1 MTSAFDRHGWRPN
14 LQTNLHSAFL
24 PHSLTRLASISVPAK
39 FNHLITDESKG
50 YLVSSVQ
57 LNYTE
62 SLAYCEAEGGLLGT
76 VTTAEQFTLVNGL
89 GNQHMLRLANLAMSM
104 FVSRGGVM
112 KLKHAGS
119 LYDSRHISSYM
130 PSKAHTHTHY

>member
-1 MTSAFDRHGWRPN
+1 METIFKVSVDLTSAFDRHGWRPN
-14 LQTNLHSAFL
+14 LQTNLRSAFL

-39 FNHLITDESKG
+39 FNHLIADESKG

-89 GNQHMLRLANLAMSM
+89 GNQHMPGMAMGM
-104 FVSRGGVM
+104 FVSRGRGEIETC
-112 KLKHAGS
+112 
-119 LYDSRHISSYM
+119 RHNSI
-130 PSKAHTHTHY
+130 